1 MFLLIYIL
9 YGCLGIKLISFLFF
23 CVSIL
28 FGGSMI
34 NKKWDVILDNEF
46 KKDYFRDL
54 GVFIKSEYKRHIC
67 YPKYSDV
74 FNALRFTDYDQ
85 VKVVILGQDPYHGV
99 GEAHGLSFSVH
110 DDVRRPPSLN
120 NILKELNSDLG
131 IVRSGNELTDWAKQG
146 VLLLNSVLTV
156 VKDTPLSHKG
166 KGWEIFTD
174 NIIRYL
180 NDREEPIVFILW
192 GSYAR
197 SKKELI
203 TNRRHLI
210 LESAHPS
217 PLSANR
223 GFFGS
228 RPFSRTNDFLI
239 KNGISPI
246 KW

>member
-1 MFLLIYIL
+1 MFT
-9 YGCLGIKLISFLFF
+9 FLFI
-23 CVSIL
+23 CCSIY

-34 NKKWDVILDNEF
+34 NKKWDIVLKDEF
-46 KKDYFRDL
+46 NKDYFKKL
-54 GVFIKSEYKRHIC
+54 GCFVKSEYKKHIC
-67 YPKYSDV
+67 FPKYSDV
-74 FNALRFTDYDQ
+74 FNALRFTDYDE
-85 VKVVILGQDPYHGV
+85 VKVVILGQDPYHGE

-120 NILKELNSDLG
+120 NILKELNNDLG
-131 IVRSGNELTDWAKQG
+131 VVRSGNELTDWARQG

-180 NDREEPIVFILW
+180 NDRDEPIVFILW

-197 SKKELI
+197 SKRELI
-203 TNRRHLI
+203 TNNKHFI
-210 LESAHPS
+210 IESAHPS
-217 PLSANR
+217 PLSASR

-228 RPFSRTNDFLI
+228 CPFSKANDFLV

>member
-1 MFLLIYIL
+1 
-9 YGCLGIKLISFLFF
+9 
-23 CVSIL
+23 
-28 FGGSMI
+28 MI
-34 NKKWDVILDNEF
+34 NKKWDIVLKDEV
-46 KKDYFRDL
+46 KKDYFSKL
-54 GVFIKSEYKRHIC
+54 GCFVKSEYKSHKC
-67 YPKYSDV
+67 FPKYSDI

-85 VKVVILGQDPYHGV
+85 VKVVILGQDPYHGE

-120 NILKELNSDLG
+120 NILKELNNDLG
-131 IVRSGNELTDWAKQG
+131 IIRKGNELTDWAHQG

-203 TNRRHLI
+203 TNKKHLI
-210 LESAHPS
+210 IESAHPS
-217 PLSANR
+217 PLSASR

-228 RPFSRTNDFLI
+228 RPFSRANKFLES
-239 KNGISPI
+239 KGISSI
-246 KW
+246 RW